1 MATVRWLGNAA
12 AVAQVDTATVGG
24 TIEADDLFK
33 LTINGKTF
41 TFGCVQE
48 PETESIAVDMDAMR
62 ERFTKSIHVSKLIG
76 YTPAVGQL
84 LTIEEKVW
92 RVSQY
97 TSGPAVYHLV
107 LLSENE

>member
-1 MATVRWLGNAA
+1 MNVKEALACGFVVQAD
-12 AVAQVDTATVGG
+12 VDQC
-24 TIEADDLFK
+24 EFS

-48 PETESIAVDMDAMR
+48 PETENIAVDVEAMR
-62 ERFTKSIHVSKLIG
+62 ERFTKSIHVSKFIG

-97 TSGPAVYHLV
+97 TSEPAVYHLV